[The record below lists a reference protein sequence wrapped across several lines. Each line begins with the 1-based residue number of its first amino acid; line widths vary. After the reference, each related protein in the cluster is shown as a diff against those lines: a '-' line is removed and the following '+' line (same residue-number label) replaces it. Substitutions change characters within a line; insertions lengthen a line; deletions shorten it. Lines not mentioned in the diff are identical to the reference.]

1 MTSLFGVLLVVSL
14 SVLVP
19 RGGLGLEP
27 RLVPPPLRE
36 SYNSVSGTI
45 YIPLCGLF
53 GVMSAF
59 MIGLGWEEFDGSR
72 DRTQRE
78 ASALAAVYWRAD
90 ELPKPE
96 QRRVQ
101 QLCRSYARTVIQEEW
116 PLMSQEKE
124 SERAQSIV
132 NDLQNSINE
141 FNPST
146 AVQAELEGQL
156 VKQVDDLGGL
166 RELRLVDST
175 ASIPSILWVLLLG
188 AGSVVISFT
197 YLFGV
202 QHFWMHSLMVGV
214 VTAVAATALLTIE
227 SLDYPFTGAAK
238 VSPHAFER
246 VLQDF
251 EAGSEN

>member
-1 MTSLFGVLLVVSL
+1 
-14 SVLVP
+14 
-19 RGGLGLEP
+19 
-27 RLVPPPLRE
+27 
-36 SYNSVSGTI
+36 
-45 YIPLCGLF
+45 
-53 GVMSAF
+53 
-59 MIGLGWEEFDGSR
+59 
-72 DRTQRE
+72 
-78 ASALAAVYWRAD
+78 
-90 ELPKPE
+90 
-96 QRRVQ
+96 
-101 QLCRSYARTVIQEEW
+101 
-116 PLMSQEKE
+116 MSQEKE

-132 NDLQNSINE
+132 DDLQNSINE

-156 VKQVDDLGGL
+156 VEQVDDLGGL

-175 ASIPSILWVLLLG
+175 ASIPFILWIMLLG

-202 QHFWMHSLMVGV
+202 RHLWMHSLMVGV